1 MKSILKT
8 LGTAGLVTVALMQ
21 SAFADTPPPSL
32 PEPGTLPLVGLAIAA
47 IVLVARRKK

>member
-1 MKSILKT
+1 MNSILKT
-8 LGTAGLVTVALMQ
+8 LGAAGGVTLALMQ
-21 SAFADTPPPSL
+21 SALADPGVFPA